1 MKDLN
6 IKNNWSIEELQ
17 AIYDLPFNDL
27 LWKSHELHRKYHD
40 PNKVQIST
48 LMSIKTGGCP
58 EDCKYCSQSIRY
70 DTDVNLEKTLPLKDI
85 VKQAKDAKNSGAT
98 RFCMGAAWR
107 NLNKSN
113 LIKVK
118 EMVKEVKALGL
129 ETCVTLG
136 MLTGQQAV
144 ELKEV
149 GLDYYNHNLD
159 TSEEYYK
166 KVVTT
171 RTYQDR
177 LDTLQ
182 HVRDAGVKV
191 CSGGILGLGEENI
204 DRIKLIQVLANLEEH
219 PESVPIN
226 RLVKVEG
233 TPYFDNFDV
242 DEFDFI
248 RVIALARI
256 TMPQSYVRL
265 SAGRDTMNDQMQA
278 LCFFAGANSI
288 FYGEELLTTKNST
301 IQHDQDLL
309 ERLKIKTQN
318 PMTIKRNKKSA
329 KDGGGSKLK
338 HIPISIKDRQKPLA
352 S

>member
-1 MKDLN
+1 M
-6 IKNNWSIEELQ
+6 

-159 TSEEYYK
+159 SSEEYYS
-166 KVVTT
+166 KVVST

-177 LDTLQ
+177 LNTLSY
-182 HVRDAGVKV
+182 VRDAGIKV
-191 CSGGILGLGEENI
+191 CTGGILGLGEENI
-204 DRIKLIQVLANLEEH
+204 DRLKLIEVLCNMEEQ
-219 PESVPIN
+219 PESVPMN
-226 RLVKVEG
+226 KLVKIEG
-233 TPYFDNFDV
+233 TPYSENESVDN
-242 DEFDFI
+242 FDFI
-248 RVIALARI
+248 RVIAISRI
-256 TMPQSYVRL
+256 TMPKTFVRL
-265 SAGRDTMNDQMQA
+265 SAGRDSMNDEMQA

-288 FYGEELLTTKNST
+288 FYGDELLTTKNSS
-301 IQHDQDLL
+301 INHDKVLMDKLS
-309 ERLKIKTQN
+309 IKT
-318 PMTIKRNKKSA
+318 
-329 KDGGGSKLK
+329 L
-338 HIPISIKDRQKPLA
+338 
-352 S
+352 